1 MQRRGFLGA
10 MLAAATAPAFV
21 KSESLMG
28 LFVPKTYHTGGI
40 VSSRGNYVLGN
51 GRLWLDE
58 GPEWV
63 DPLRERVEPLRLA
76 IQRNVRY
83 DFAAFEVGVLRAIA
97 AGLTVPYTMLTEA
110 FPDQRTGHS
119 LTIQSPAKQL
129 KKE

>member
-40 VSSRGNYVLGN
+40 ASVRGNYVLSN
-51 GRLWLDE
+51 GQLWLEE
-58 GPEWV
+58 GPYPFETG
-63 DPLRERVEPLRLA
+63 VEPINLA
-76 IQRNVRY
+76 MKRISSY
-83 DFAAFEVGVLRAIA
+83 DLAAFETAMVRSIA
-97 AGLTVPYTMLTEA
+97 GALTVPFNELAKA

-119 LTIQSPAKQL
+119 LIIQSPAKQL